1 MSSVQQKNRSG
12 CGMIIILLIL
22 GAVGVVIAALVTN
35 FTKTKSDTEVF
46 ESAVVYLD
54 KKINLSGYTSE
65 KKDNGVDSWYNEP
78 AVDYPAPKTPLM
90 LEGNVKYVAGVTTVN
105 DFIKAGYKPADD
117 APIYIA
123 ADERKSLTLNYKN
136 KSLRISAENNK
147 SQEQKTVDCL
157 VKGMTLYPGN
167 DAISFDYLSLNNSST
182 LNEMIEAL
190 GKPNGTDVYDAVKV
204 EKARD
209 GKALYKFCY
218 HYKGDVMIMV
228 EMVYH
233 SQDNSTTMAKVT
245 VY

>member
-1 MSSVQQKNRSG
+1 MSSEQQKKGVG
-12 CGMIIILLIL
+12 CGGIILLLII
-22 GAVGVVIAALVTN
+22 GIVIAALVTY
-35 FTKTKSDTEVF
+35 FTKAKPETDVF

-65 KKDNGVDSWYNEP
+65 EKDNSIASWYNKP

-90 LEGNVKYVAGVTTVN
+90 LEGNVKYVAGVTKVS
-105 DFIKAGYKPADD
+105 DFIKAGYKPDDD
-117 APIYIA
+117 APIYISA
-123 ADERKSLTLNYKN
+123 NSTKSFTLNYKN
-136 KSLRISAENNK
+136 KSLHISVKNNK

-157 VKGMTLYPGN
+157 VEGMILKPGT
-167 DAISFDYLSLNNSST
+167 DAVSFDYLSLNNSST

>member
-90 LEGNVKYVAGVTTVN
+90 LEGNIKYVAGVTTVN

-157 VKGMTLYPGN
+157 VKRMTLYPGN
-167 DAISFDYLSLNNSST
+167 DAISFDYLTLNNSST

-190 GKPNGTDVYDAVKV
+190 GKPNGTYGYDAVTVK
-204 EKARD
+204 KARD

-218 HYKGDVMIMV
+218 HYKGDVMITV
-228 EMVYH
+228 EMDYH
-233 SQDNSTTMAKVT
+233 SQDNSTTLANVT
-245 VY
+245 VS

>member
-1 MSSVQQKNRSG
+1 MSSEQQKKGVG
-12 CGMIIILLIL
+12 CGGIILLLII
-22 GAVGVVIAALVTN
+22 GIVIVSIVYGN
-35 FTKTKSDTEVF
+35 ISIKSETEVF
-46 ESAVVYLD
+46 ESAVAYLD
-54 KKINLSGYTSE
+54 KKINLSGYTSS
-65 KKDNGVDSWYNEP
+65 KKDDKYDHKYWYNEP

-90 LEGNVKYVAGVTTVN
+90 LEGNVKYVAGVTKVS
-105 DFIKAGYKPADD
+105 DFIKAGYKPDDD
-117 APIYIA
+117 APIYISA
-123 ADERKSLTLNYKN
+123 NDSNFLTLNYKN
-136 KSLRISAENNK
+136 KSLHISVKNNK

-190 GKPNGTDVYDAVKV
+190 GKPNGTNVYYAVKV

-209 GKALYKFCY
+209 GKARYEFCY
-218 HYKGDVMIMV
+218 HYKGDVMITV
-228 EMVYH
+228 EMYYH

>member
-1 MSSVQQKNRSG
+1 MSSEQQKKGVG
-12 CGMIIILLIL
+12 CGGIILLLII
-22 GAVGVVIAALVTN
+22 GIVIAALVTY
-35 FTKTKSDTEVF
+35 FTKAKPETEVF

-65 KKDNGVDSWYNEP
+65 EKDNSIASWYNEP

-90 LEGNVKYVAGVTTVN
+90 LEGNVKYVAGVTKVS
-105 DFIKAGYKPADD
+105 DFIKAGYKPDDD
-117 APIYIA
+117 APIYISA
-123 ADERKSLTLNYKN
+123 NSTKSFTLNYKN
-136 KSLRISAENNK
+136 KSLHISVKNNK

-157 VKGMTLYPGN
+157 VEGMILKPGT

-190 GKPNGTDVYDAVKV
+190 GKPNGTDVYYAVKV

-209 GKALYKFCY
+209 GKALYEFCY
-218 HYKGDVMIMV
+218 HYKGDVMITV
-228 EMVYH
+228 EMYYH
-233 SQDNSTTMAKVT
+233 SQDNSTTMTMVN